1 MRIHRVL
8 PALLILACS
17 CFVSCGEGA
26 SESCP
31 GVLCT
36 NCAGDCSDVNIT
48 CGSGQVEAC
57 VGLEFFTGE
66 PSAERCVF
74 CSSD

>member
-1 MRIHRVL
+1 MGVHRVL
-8 PALLILACS
+8 RAFLVLACLS
-17 CFVSCGEGA
+17 FVSCGGSA

-36 NCAGDCSDVNIT
+36 NCAGDCSEVNIT

-66 PSAERCVF
+66 PSDGRCVF
-74 CSSD
+74 CTSS